1 MNIVGFERGLMM
13 TKIKI
18 VTDSSC
24 IIPEERRK
32 QIDIHTISLSIMI
45 DGVIYANQ
53 NDLDPFEF
61 MTMMSNSKTLPKT
74 SQPPIGEFV
83 ELYDQLGEDGS
94 EIISIHLTEKLS
106 GTVNTARQAAQLSK
120 SNVTVIDSDYIDQGL
135 GFQVYQAAKMAK
147 EEKYTVEEIVSAVE
161 HVKNNT
167 QLYIG
172 VATLENLV
180 KGGRIGKLVG
190 AVSGFL
196 NMKLLMQLKNGELE
210 MVTKGRGNKTF
221 IKWAKE
227 LEKKLSGLS
236 VEYLGMSEATGAEIC
251 EEMKTIF
258 KNALPDLSIP
268 IVHTTP
274 LVATH
279 TGKGAFAVMFY
290 TD

>member
-24 IIPEERRK
+24 IIPEERLK

-53 NDLDPFEF
+53 NELDPFEF

-83 ELYDQLGEDGS
+83 ELYDSLGEDGS
-94 EIISIHLTEKLS
+94 QIISIHLTEKLS

-120 SNVTVIDSDYIDQGL
+120 SDVTVIDSDYIDQGL

-147 EEKYTVEEIVSAVE
+147 EETYTVAEIVKAVE
-161 HVKNNT
+161 HVKDNT

-196 NMKLLMQLKNGELE
+196 NMKLLMQLRNGELE
-210 MVTKGRGNKTF
+210 VVSKGRGNKTF

-227 LEKKLSGLS
+227 LEKKLSNLS
-236 VEYLGMSEATGAEIC
+236 VEYLGMSEATGADIC
-251 EEMKTIF
+251 EEMRVIF
-258 KNALPDLSIP
+258 KQALPDLSIP

>member
-32 QIDIHTISLSIMI
+32 EVEIYTISLSIMI
-45 DGVIYANQ
+45 DGVIYADQ
-53 NDLDPFEF
+53 NELDPFDF

-83 ELYDQLGEDGS
+83 ELYDKLGEDGS

-106 GTVNTARQAAQLSK
+106 GTVNTAKQAAQLSQ
-120 SNVTVIDSDYIDQGL
+120 SSVTVIDSDYIDQGL

-147 EEKYTVEEIVSAVE
+147 EQKYSVSEIVEAVE
-161 HVKNNT
+161 YVKEHT

-196 NMKLLMQLKNGELE
+196 NMKLLMQLKDGELE
-210 MVTKGRGNKTF
+210 VVSKGRGNKTF

-227 LEKKLSGLS
+227 LESKLSNMS
-236 VEYLGMSEATGAEIC
+236 IEYLGMSEASGVEIC

-258 KNALPDLSIP
+258 KQALPNLTLP

>member
-1 MNIVGFERGLMM
+1 M

-32 QIDIHTISLSIMI
+32 EVEIYTISLSIMI
-45 DGVIYANQ
+45 DGVIYADQ
-53 NDLDPFEF
+53 NELDPFDF

-83 ELYDQLGEDGS
+83 ELYDKLGEDGS

-106 GTVNTARQAAQLSK
+106 GTVNTAKQAAQLSQ
-120 SNVTVIDSDYIDQGL
+120 SSVTVIDSDYIDQAL

-147 EEKYTVEEIVSAVE
+147 EQKYSVSEIVEAVE
-161 HVKNNT
+161 YVKEHT

-196 NMKLLMQLKNGELE
+196 NMKLLMQLKDGELE
-210 MVTKGRGNKTF
+210 VVSKGRGNKTF

-227 LEKKLSGLS
+227 LESKLSNMS
-236 VEYLGMSEATGAEIC
+236 IEYLGMSEASGVEIC

-258 KNALPDLSIP
+258 KQALPNLTLP

>member
-1 MNIVGFERGLMM
+1 M

-32 QIDIHTISLSIMI
+32 EVEIYTISLSIMI
-45 DGVIYANQ
+45 DGVIYADQ
-53 NDLDPFEF
+53 NELDPFDF

-83 ELYDQLGEDGS
+83 ELYDKLGEDGS

-106 GTVNTARQAAQLSK
+106 GTVNTAKQAAQLSQ
-120 SNVTVIDSDYIDQGL
+120 SSVTVIDSDYIDQGL

-147 EEKYTVEEIVSAVE
+147 EQKYSVSEIVEAVE
-161 HVKNNT
+161 YVKEHT

-196 NMKLLMQLKNGELE
+196 NMKLLMQLKDGELE
-210 MVTKGRGNKTF
+210 VVSKGRGNKTF

-227 LEKKLSGLS
+227 LESKLSNMS
-236 VEYLGMSEATGAEIC
+236 IEYLGMSEASGVEIC

-258 KNALPDLSIP
+258 KQALPNLTLP

>member
-24 IIPEERRK
+24 IIPEERLK

-53 NDLDPFEF
+53 NELDPFEF

-83 ELYDQLGEDGS
+83 ELYDKLGEDGS
-94 EIISIHLTEKLS
+94 DIISIHLTEKLS

-147 EEKYTVEEIVSAVE
+147 EGTYNVDEIVKAVE
-161 HVKNNT
+161 HVKDNT

-210 MVTKGRGNKTF
+210 VVSKGRGNKTF

-227 LEKKLSGLS
+227 LEKKLSSMS
-236 VEYLGMSEATGAEIC
+236 VEYLGMSEASGVEIC

-258 KNALPDLSIP
+258 KQALPNLTLP